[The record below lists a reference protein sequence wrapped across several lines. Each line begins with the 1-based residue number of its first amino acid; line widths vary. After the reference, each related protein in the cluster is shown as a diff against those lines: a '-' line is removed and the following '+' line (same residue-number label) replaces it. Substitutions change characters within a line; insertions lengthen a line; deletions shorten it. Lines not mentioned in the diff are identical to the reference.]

1 MLDIE
6 VKYLEKASMNITKF
20 DDQQLNLKYLLS
32 LYIIIIKIYLVE
44 LLRNDNIKIIKN

>member
-32 LYIIIIKIYLVE
+32 LYIIIKIYLVK